1 MKPPALIAIDGTQA
15 SNFSFGT
22 MQFGGNAGKEESQ
35 QLFEASRAA
44 GINFFDTAYVYTE
57 GRSEQYL
64 GEFSAVERDSLVIA
78 SKCASVGGAN
88 SVSIRSQHDESRTRL
103 NMDVIDVFYLHQWD
117 HDTPLEETFSTLAE
131 LRETGMIRYIGVSNY
146 SAWQTMKAA
155 NVAEKLGICI
165 DILQP
170 MYNLVKRQV
179 EVEILPMAISES
191 FNVAPYSPL
200 GGGLLTGKYS
210 HGASGRIS
218 DDENPGEWE
227 QMIRLNILGV
237 LWTVK
242 AAMPYL
248 KERKGHLLL
257 TGSAAGRR
265 HISGSVYGATKWFV
279 HGYGGN
285 LSEEMKSFGGRCTVV
300 APGMVDTPF
309 FDAPKPDKLQPEDV
323 ADAAMHALNANPRC
337 AVNVI
342 FLMPTK

>member
-22 MQFGGNAGKEESQ
+22 MQFGGKAGKEESQ
-35 QLFEASRAA
+35 RLFEASRAA

-218 DDENPGEWE
+218 DDEMYKARYGVDWMHETAKKLSEIAAVEDIHPATLAVAWVARNPGITHPIISARSVE
-227 QMIRLNILGV
+227 QLTPSLDAINFKLSDDLYDQISSISRSPAPATDRL
-237 LWTVK
+237 
-242 AAMPYL
+242 
-248 KERKGHLLL
+248 
-257 TGSAAGRR
+257 
-265 HISGSVYGATKWFV
+265 
-279 HGYGGN
+279 
-285 LSEEMKSFGGRCTVV
+285 EE
-300 APGMVDTPF
+300 A
-309 FDAPKPDKLQPEDV
+309 
-323 ADAAMHALNANPRC
+323 
-337 AVNVI
+337 
-342 FLMPTK
+342 